1 MDGVDLGLG
10 PAPMAPDLPE
20 PSQVNPSKTSQLIK
34 LALMG
39 LAGGLGPGAGTGIMQ
54 GLYRSE
60 QERQQQAQLTDRQNM
75 QRFQYQQQQYQQQA
89 RDYEQ
94 QQALKQKAVADAFAQ
109 LGKDAPNFTTR
120 AEFEQRATL
129 YSQQLQMMGIRV
141 PPQALMQQ
149 VPYLEPS
156 ERDVI
161 AEAINKNQKQFPDA
175 WDGGAPL
182 AAHIQYRDPKTGE
195 TRDIQIGKALEAGLV
210 SLPVDPATG
219 KWIGSEAKKP
229 ERETRSLQVQAA
241 DALARGDM
249 ETYNRLLQV
258 DRQFAASGRQA
269 PDPALAEIRD
279 LNKQL
284 LQRQL
289 ESNLTPQQAANARG
303 LADDFYRESKD
314 FVTLSQS
321 YRTIRTVGRAAPSG
335 PGDISL
341 IFAYMKMLDPG
352 STVREGEQATAK
364 NAVAVPDWVRN
375 LYNNTM
381 KGTALTPTQR
391 ADFVNRAKQIYDGA
405 KRLQDAT
412 VRTYTDRA
420 RVMQVDPTLVI
431 RDYSEGVETDATTD
445 PVGQSAL
452 DKINRRSG
460 GK

>member
-210 SLPVDPATG
+210 SLPVDTATG

-229 ERETRSLQVQAA
+229 V
-241 DALARGDM
+241 
-249 ETYNRLLQV
+249 
-258 DRQFAASGRQA
+258 
-269 PDPALAEIRD
+269 P
-279 LNKQL
+279 
-284 LQRQL
+284 
-289 ESNLTPQQAANARG
+289 NLTP
-303 LADDFYRESKD
+303 REGVMNGRPVFWTMGENGTPQEVKGVSP
-314 FVTLSQS
+314 TPPASSQS
-321 YRTIRTVGRAAPSG
+321 GGGGAFAPRIQQRIDAKGKEFNAQPVVKRIQQMAEAVSFADSL
-335 PGDISL
+335 DINTNNPNDDQAL
-341 IFAYMKMLDPG
+341 IYSFAKAMDPD
-352 STVREGEQATAK
+352 SVVREGEYATVQKYAQSWAQTFGFNAQRIFSNSAFLTPQARANMKATIRSKYQSAIPQYKNVRQNYVSQVDRIAGQPGAGNDWIVDYEAAFPQEPQKPATASPDV
-364 NAVAVPDWVRN
+364 NAARE
-375 LYNNTM
+375 
-381 KGTALTPTQR
+381 
-391 ADFVNRAKQIYDGA
+391 
-405 KRLQDAT
+405 
-412 VRTYTDRA
+412 RA
-420 RVMQVDPTLVI
+420 RQMYKQ
-431 RDYSEGVETDATTD
+431 R
-445 PVGQSAL
+445 Q
-452 DKINRRSG
+452 G